1 MQPNLDDQLR
11 LDQRQAQSHSHYVI
25 VSVNLIM
32 SYCVKI
38 IS

>member
-1 MQPNLDDQLR
+1 MQPNLDDQLS
-11 LDQRQAQSHSHYVI
+11 LDQRLAQSHSH